1 MCFVA
6 VLRRGCRCSI
16 DAAATAAGK
25 HAAPAGKHAAP
36 AGKHAA
42 PAGSDAAP
50 AGSDEAAAGAPAGIE
65 LISVAGHPAEAGIFS
80 ILHKNH
86 NILDPDVPRVQC
98 SMFDGAG

>member
-16 DAAATAAGK
+16 DAAAT
-25 HAAPAGKHAAP
+25 PAGKHAAP

-42 PAGSDAAP
+42 AAGSDAAA

-86 NILDPDVPRVQC
+86 NISDPASC
-98 SMFDGAG
+98 AAGSMFDG